1 MDERN
6 FLDHYFLS
14 VHTKLEA
21 DAVLFNRK
29 LPHAALAGSE
39 NEIALSSL
47 IRDFLPSRFGVETSG
62 IVIDRFGNESRQ
74 CDIIVYDDYS
84 FPTYFRKVFPV
95 ELVYGVIE
103 VKTNLTTS
111 EAVNAVNNLKSLSSL
126 ESDPQ
131 LTPYWVT
138 RSADEKLRSD
148 PPFGMIFGYRSDVTK
163 NFETFSEWFPLDSVH
178 QIYKNSGPE
187 KLCTLTVAALDQ
199 GIIKMENTNLHVE
212 RWVPIAAPDAR
223 SRSFITGV
231 KGTDQYVDPVKVLLL
246 FLETLWQR
254 LWQHRLHPGFDIR
267 TYMSNAMSTI
277 IDMGGVSSRS
287 QTESTP

>member
-111 EAVNAVNNLKSLSSL
+111 EAVNALNNLKI
-126 ESDPQ
+126 
-131 LTPYWVT
+131 V
-138 RSADEKLRSD
+138 
-148 PPFGMIFGYRSDVTK
+148 V
-163 NFETFSEWFPLDSVH
+163 
-178 QIYKNSGPE
+178 
-187 KLCTLTVAALDQ
+187 
-199 GIIKMENTNLHVE
+199 
-212 RWVPIAAPDAR
+212 
-223 SRSFITGV
+223 IT
-231 KGTDQYVDPVKVLLL
+231 
-246 FLETLWQR
+246 
-254 LWQHRLHPGFDIR
+254 
-267 TYMSNAMSTI
+267 
-277 IDMGGVSSRS
+277 
-287 QTESTP
+287 